1 MSEEI
6 EIEMDGDKKPAKA
19 AKAKIEAKKPTAKAA
34 AKPVKKEAKAAKPAK
49 KDGAKAAKPAKKP
62 AAKKESS
69 RPRYTV
75 AFTGET
81 ISIKVDKVFE
91 KMIAAFIKHYQF
103 EDPVDAHNDILKSA
117 FGRFAALQKWKDKQ
131 GK

>member
-19 AKAKIEAKKPTAKAA
+19 AKAKIEAKKPTAKPA
-34 AKPVKKEAKAAKPAK
+34 KKEAKAAAKTAK

-103 EDPVDAHNDILKSA
+103 ENPVDAHNDILKSA